1 MRRPGLLLLT
11 LALLLVAAGGYA
23 AWRQRGVAGGS
34 AAPGMAAGADD
45 SLAMAPPGVR
55 VRVEVLNASNVR
67 GLARRATMRLRDL
80 GYDVVSSGNAGER
93 RDGTLVL
100 VRNGDA
106 EIGERIAR
114 GMGGATVES
123 RPDSSRHVDVSVLVG
138 GSWRP
143 PPGPLRP

>member
-1 MRRPGLLLLT
+1 MRPRL
-11 LALLLVAAGGYA
+11 LALVVIALLVLAGGGYA
-23 AWRQRGVAGGS
+23 AWRQRGAPRM
-34 AAPGMAAGADD
+34 AAPGMAASAED
-45 SLAMAPPGVR
+45 SLAMAPAGVR
-55 VRVEVLNASNVR
+55 VRVEVLNASDVR

-93 RDGTLVL
+93 REGTLVL
-100 VRNGDA
+100 VRRGDA
-106 EIGERIAR
+106 AIGERIAR

-123 RPDSSRHVDVSVLVG
+123 RPDSSRYVDVSVLVG

>member
-1 MRRPGLLLLT
+1 MRRSGLLLVL

-23 AWRQRGVAGGS
+23 VWRQRGLNGAS
-34 AAPGMAAGADD
+34 AAPGPAAQADD
-45 SLAMAPPGVR
+45 SLAMAPAGVR
-55 VRVEVLNASNVR
+55 VRVEVLNASSVR

-93 RDGTLVL
+93 RDGTLVV
-100 VRNGDA
+100 VRSGDP

-123 RPDSSRHVDVSVLVG
+123 RPDSSRYVDVSVLVG

-143 PPGPLRP
+143 PSGPLRP